1 MKFTKHV
8 SSFIRLAHFFPH
20 LSICDRACE
29 RKKYKGESK
38 SVEER
43 GERMKRRKARM
54 EGMRKL
60 EHFSGVTARWWY
72 IQRSFIAMK
81 CTHVAFMYRLTRETR
96 TCSCQFQPAK
106 EEKTPVQLIKQKG
119 RGRGGWKM
127 RGKRAGNSSIRP
139 PLPLSPGK
147 ITRNQR
153 RLETLRFYIVH
164 LWTDPD
170 YFSRKFPREGE
181 RERETIW
188 YIAMCENNYV
198 IFLLM

>member
-8 SSFIRLAHFFPH
+8 SSFIRLAHFFPY

-29 RKKYKGESK
+29 RKKFKGESK

-106 EEKTPVQLIKQKG
+106 EEETPVQLIKQKG

-139 PLPLSPGK
+139 PFL
-147 ITRNQR
+147 ITRKNNQESASSR
-153 RLETLRFYIVH
+153 NTSILYRASLNGSRIFLEKIS
-164 LWTDPD
+164 
-170 YFSRKFPREGE
+170 SRE
-181 RERETIW
+181 RERQFDISRCVRTI
-188 YIAMCENNYV
+188 M
-198 IFLLM
+198 